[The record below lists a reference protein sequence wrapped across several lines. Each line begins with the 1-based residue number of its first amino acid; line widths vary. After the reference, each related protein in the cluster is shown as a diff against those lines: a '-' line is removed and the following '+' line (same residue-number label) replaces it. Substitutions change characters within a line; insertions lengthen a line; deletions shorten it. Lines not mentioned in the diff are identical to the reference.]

1 MDAILKDYKKI
12 KGFGKALMDMRKKV
26 QGSDGDLKDAWRW
39 AKTLVGQYELIKQY
53 AHEWKHVYDLYN
65 NN

>member
-39 AKTLVGQYELIKQY
+39 AKTLVG
-53 AHEWKHVYDLYN
+53 
-65 NN
+65 